1 METMNFGD
9 LNNENNINN
18 NSAPE
23 APNNRNKKLI
33 WAGVILVAL
42 ILSVI
47 GWQYWQY
54 IHSTYYQQMKAVK
67 MIEAQQKESDKW
79 GGKTPEETV
88 ALFKS
93 AIEKSDFEL
102 ASKYGRPEIKSELE
116 KIKTMGK
123 IDLIIKELEIGK
135 IKEIP
140 GFGGDNVNLIAQI
153 DGVEV
158 RVLSMYKSDGG
169 AWKIVEF

>member
-1 METMNFGD
+1 METMNFG
-9 LNNENNINN
+9 EEQN

-23 APNNRNKKLI
+23 APNNRKKKLI
-33 WAGVILVAL
+33 WAGIILAAL

-54 IHSTYYQQMKAVK
+54 TQSPYYKQMKAVK

-88 ALFKS
+88 GLFTEAVK
-93 AIEKSDFEL
+93 KGDFEL

-116 KIKTMGK
+116 KMKADGQINL
-123 IDLIIKELEIGK
+123 LISALENGELE
-135 IKEIP
+135 ENP
-140 GFGGDNVNLIAQI
+140 GFGGNSFDLRIKEGN
-153 DGVEV
+153 EKYW
-158 RVLSMYKSDGG
+158 VLSLYKSEGDT
-169 AWKIVEF
+169 WKIVEF

>member
-1 METMNFGD
+1 MNFG
-9 LNNENNINN
+9 EEQN

-23 APNNRNKKLI
+23 APNNRKKKLI
-33 WAGVILVAL
+33 WAGIILAAL

-54 IHSTYYQQMKAVK
+54 TQSPYYKQMKAVK

-88 ALFKS
+88 TLFRDAVK
-93 AIEKSDFEL
+93 KGDFEL

-116 KIKTMGK
+116 KMKADGQINL
-123 IDLIIKELEIGK
+123 LISALENGELE
-135 IKEIP
+135 ENP
-140 GFGGDNVNLIAQI
+140 GFGGDSFDLRIKEGN
-153 DGVEV
+153 EKYW
-158 RVLSMYKSDGG
+158 VLSLYKSEGDT
-169 AWKIVEF
+169 WKIVEF